1 MQERIY
7 KALISKYKSQ
17 MEEALLKIDM
27 LMSGNNQPVIV
38 NHTDILGEVD
48 KLLAIVAAADEKM
61 AKLRRFYGTHQADI
75 LHIVFL
81 ATNLI

>member
-7 KALISKYKSQ
+7 KALISKYTAQ

-48 KLLAIVAAADEKM
+48 KLLAIVADSDEKM
-61 AKLRRFYGTHQADI
+61 AKLRRFYGT
-75 LHIVFL
+75 
-81 ATNLI
+81 N

>member
-1 MQERIY
+1 
-7 KALISKYKSQ
+7 

-38 NHTDILGEVD
+38 SHTDILGEID

-61 AKLRRFYGTHQADI
+61 AKLRRFYGTH
-75 LHIVFL
+75 
-81 ATNLI
+81 

>member
-7 KALISKYKSQ
+7 KALISKYTAQ

-61 AKLRRFYGTHQADI
+61 AKLRRFYGTH
-75 LHIVFL
+75 
-81 ATNLI
+81 

>member
-7 KALISKYKSQ
+7 KALISKYRAK

-48 KLLAIVAAADEKM
+48 KLLAIVADSDEKM
-61 AKLRRFYGTHQADI
+61 AKLRRFYGT
-75 LHIVFL
+75 
-81 ATNLI
+81 N

>member
-1 MQERIY
+1 MQDRIY
-7 KALISKYKSQ
+7 KALISKYSSQ

-38 NHTDILGEVD
+38 NHTDILGEID

-61 AKLRRFYGTHQADI
+61 AKLRRFYGTH
-75 LHIVFL
+75 
-81 ATNLI
+81 

>member
-7 KALISKYKSQ
+7 KALISKYSAQ

-38 NHTDILGEVD
+38 SHTDILGEID
-48 KLLAIVAAADEKM
+48 KL
-61 AKLRRFYGTHQADI
+61 
-75 LHIVFL
+75 
-81 ATNLI
+81 

>member
-38 NHTDILGEVD
+38 SHTDILGEID

-61 AKLRRFYGTHQADI
+61 AKLRRFYGTH
-75 LHIVFL
+75 
-81 ATNLI
+81 

>member
-7 KALISKYKSQ
+7 KALISKYSAQ

-38 NHTDILGEVD
+38 NHTDILGEID

-61 AKLRRFYGTHQADI
+61 AKLRRFYGTH
-75 LHIVFL
+75 
-81 ATNLI
+81 

>member
-7 KALISKYKSQ
+7 KALISKYTAQ

-48 KLLAIVAAADEKM
+48 KLLAIVAGADEKM
-61 AKLRRFYGTHQADI
+61 AKLRRFYGTH
-75 LHIVFL
+75 
-81 ATNLI
+81 

>member
-7 KALISKYKSQ
+7 KALISKYSAQ

-38 NHTDILGEVD
+38 SHTDILGEID
-48 KLLAIVAAADEKM
+48 KLLAIVAGADEKV
-61 AKLRRFYGTHQADI
+61 AKLRRFYGS
-75 LHIVFL
+75 
-81 ATNLI
+81 N

>member
-38 NHTDILGEVD
+38 NHTDILGEID

-61 AKLRRFYGTHQADI
+61 AKLRRFYGTH
-75 LHIVFL
+75 
-81 ATNLI
+81 

>member
-7 KALISKYKSQ
+7 KALISKYRAK

-38 NHTDILGEVD
+38 NHTDILGEID
-48 KLLAIVAAADEKM
+48 KLLAIVAGADEKM
-61 AKLRRFYGTHQADI
+61 AKLRRFYGTH
-75 LHIVFL
+75 
-81 ATNLI
+81 

>member
-61 AKLRRFYGTHQADI
+61 AKLRRFYGTH
-75 LHIVFL
+75 
-81 ATNLI
+81 